1 MKVVVTG
8 GTGFLGEPLVEAL
21 RRDAHDVVVLTRSSP
36 RGPGDIQWRP
46 SDAGGGWVRAFEGA
60 GAVINLAG
68 EPIAAGRWTTVR
80 KRAIRES
87 RVEAT
92 RAVVAALRQAG
103 TQDVA
108 LLSGSAIGYYG
119 ATGDEPL
126 DEYAPAGTDFLGSVC
141 RDWEREARAAEAT
154 ARVVLLRTGLVLAA
168 GGGALQ
174 QLALPFHFFAGGPLG
189 SGSQVMSWIHRDDWI
204 AMVRWALANSSVS
217 GPVNMSCPERPR
229 TAAAVDSPCPG
240 VRTAARPRRDG
251 RRDDPQR
258 AARAARAGAEPR
270 VQVSIRDHRRRA
282 GGDLPGLGAQGL
294 GLKAWTLIRSL
305 GLYACFQAYS
315 SSASKQSMP

>member
-1 MKVVVTG
+1 MTVMKVVVTG

-36 RGPGDIQWRP
+36 RGAGDIQWRP
-46 SDAGGGWVRAFEGA
+46 SDDGGGWVRAFEGA

-68 EPIAAGRWTTVR
+68 EPIAAGRWTAVR

-92 RAVVAALRQAG
+92 RAVVAALRRAG

-119 ATGDEPL
+119 TTGDEPL

-189 SGSQVMSWIHRDDWI
+189 SGRQVMSWIHRDDWI

-217 GPVNMSCPERPR
+217 GPVNMTAPQPVTNREMADAIGRALRRPSILPAPAFALR
-229 TAAAVDSPCPG
+229 LALGEMADAMILNGQRVLPALAQSRGFTFRYETVDEALREIYKGS
-240 VRTAARPRRDG
+240 V
-251 RRDDPQR
+251 
-258 AARAARAGAEPR
+258 
-270 VQVSIRDHRRRA
+270 
-282 GGDLPGLGAQGL
+282 
-294 GLKAWTLIRSL
+294 
-305 GLYACFQAYS
+305 
-315 SSASKQSMP
+315 

>member
-68 EPIAAGRWTTVR
+68 EPIAAGRWTAVR

-217 GPVNMSCPERPR
+217 GPVNMTAPQPVTNREMADAIGRALRRPSILPAPAFALR
-229 TAAAVDSPCPG
+229 LALGEMADAMILNGQRVLPALAQSRGFKFRYETI
-240 VRTAARPRRDG
+240 
-251 RRDDPQR
+251 DD
-258 AARAARAGAEPR
+258 A
-270 VQVSIRDHRRRA
+270 
-282 GGDLPGLGAQGL
+282 LGAIYQGS
-294 GLKAWTLIRSL
+294 GLRA
-305 GLYACFQAYS
+305 
-315 SSASKQSMP
+315 

>member
-1 MKVVVTG
+1 MTVMKVVVTG
-8 GTGFLGEPLVEAL
+8 GTGFLGEPLVKAL
-21 RRDAHDVVVLTRSSP
+21 RRDAHDVVVLTRGRP
-36 RGPGDIQWRP
+36 RGAGAVQWRP

-68 EPIAAGRWTTVR
+68 EPIAAGRWTAVR

-119 ATGDEPL
+119 TTGDEPL

-189 SGSQVMSWIHRDDWI
+189 SGRQVMSWIHRDDWI

-217 GPVNMSCPERPR
+217 GPVNMTAPQPVTNREMADAIGRALRRPSILPAPAFALR
-229 TAAAVDSPCPG
+229 LALGEMADAMILNGQRVLPALAQSRGFKFRYETIDDALRAIY
-240 VRTAARPRRDG
+240 DG
-251 RRDDPQR
+251 
-258 AARAARAGAEPR
+258 
-270 VQVSIRDHRRRA
+270 S
-282 GGDLPGLGAQGL
+282 
-294 GLKAWTLIRSL
+294 GLKA
-305 GLYACFQAYS
+305 
-315 SSASKQSMP
+315 

>member
-1 MKVVVTG
+1 MTVMKVVVTG

-21 RRDAHDVVVLTRSSP
+21 GRDAHDVVVLTRGRP
-36 RGPGDIQWRP
+36 RSAGDVQWRP

-68 EPIAAGRWTTVR
+68 EPIAAGRWTAVR

-119 ATGDEPL
+119 TTGDEPL

-189 SGSQVMSWIHRDDWI
+189 SGRQVMSWIHRDDWI
-204 AMVRWALANSSVS
+204 AMVRWALADSGVS
-217 GPVNMSCPERPR
+217 GPVNLTAPQPLTNREMADAIGRALRRPSILPAPAFALR
-229 TAAAVDSPCPG
+229 LALGEMADAMILNGQRVLPALAQSRGFKFRYETIDDALRAIY
-240 VRTAARPRRDG
+240 DG
-251 RRDDPQR
+251 
-258 AARAARAGAEPR
+258 
-270 VQVSIRDHRRRA
+270 S
-282 GGDLPGLGAQGL
+282 
-294 GLKAWTLIRSL
+294 GLKA
-305 GLYACFQAYS
+305 
-315 SSASKQSMP
+315 

>member
-217 GPVNMSCPERPR
+217 GPVNMTAPQPVTNREMADAIGRALRRPSILPAPAFALR
-229 TAAAVDSPCPG
+229 LALGEMADAMILNGQRVLPALAQSRGFKFRYETI
-240 VRTAARPRRDG
+240 
-251 RRDDPQR
+251 DD
-258 AARAARAGAEPR
+258 A
-270 VQVSIRDHRRRA
+270 
-282 GGDLPGLGAQGL
+282 LGAIYQGS
-294 GLKAWTLIRSL
+294 GLRA
-305 GLYACFQAYS
+305 
-315 SSASKQSMP
+315 

>member
-217 GPVNMSCPERPR
+217 GPVNMTAPQPVTNREMADAIGRALRRPSILPAPAFALR
-229 TAAAVDSPCPG
+229 LALGEMADAMILNGQRVLPALAQSRGFKFRYETIDDALRAIY
-240 VRTAARPRRDG
+240 DG
-251 RRDDPQR
+251 
-258 AARAARAGAEPR
+258 
-270 VQVSIRDHRRRA
+270 S
-282 GGDLPGLGAQGL
+282 
-294 GLKAWTLIRSL
+294 GLKA
-305 GLYACFQAYS
+305 
-315 SSASKQSMP
+315 

>member
-68 EPIAAGRWTTVR
+68 EPIAAGRWTAVR

-154 ARVVLLRTGLVLAA
+154 ARVVLLRTGLVLAG

-189 SGSQVMSWIHRDDWI
+189 SGRQVMSWIHRDDWI

-217 GPVNMSCPERPR
+217 GPVNMTAPQPVTNREMADAIGRALRRPSILPAPAFALR
-229 TAAAVDSPCPG
+229 LALGEMADAMILNGQRVLPALAQSRGFKFRYETIDDALRAIY
-240 VRTAARPRRDG
+240 DG
-251 RRDDPQR
+251 
-258 AARAARAGAEPR
+258 
-270 VQVSIRDHRRRA
+270 S
-282 GGDLPGLGAQGL
+282 
-294 GLKAWTLIRSL
+294 GLKA
-305 GLYACFQAYS
+305 
-315 SSASKQSMP
+315 

>member
-189 SGSQVMSWIHRDDWI
+189 SGRQVMSWIHRDDWI

-217 GPVNMSCPERPR
+217 GPVNMTAPQPVTNREMADAIGRALRRPSILPAPAFALR
-229 TAAAVDSPCPG
+229 LALGEMADAMILNGQRVLPALAQSRGFKFRYETI
-240 VRTAARPRRDG
+240 
-251 RRDDPQR
+251 DD
-258 AARAARAGAEPR
+258 A
-270 VQVSIRDHRRRA
+270 
-282 GGDLPGLGAQGL
+282 LGAIYQGS
-294 GLKAWTLIRSL
+294 GLRA
-305 GLYACFQAYS
+305 
-315 SSASKQSMP
+315 

>member
-217 GPVNMSCPERPR
+217 GPVNMTAPQPVTNREMADAIGRALRRPSILPAPAFALR
-229 TAAAVDSPCPG
+229 LALGEMADAMILNGQRVLPALAQSRGFKFRYETI
-240 VRTAARPRRDG
+240 
-251 RRDDPQR
+251 DDALR
-258 AARAARAGAEPR
+258 AISE
-270 VQVSIRDHRRRA
+270 
-282 GGDLPGLGAQGL
+282 GL
-294 GLKAWTLIRSL
+294 
-305 GLYACFQAYS
+305 
-315 SSASKQSMP
+315 

>member
-217 GPVNMSCPERPR
+217 GPVNMTAPQPVTNREMADAIGRALRRPSILPAPAFALR
-229 TAAAVDSPCPG
+229 LALGEMADAMILNGQRVLPALAQSRGFKFRYETI
-240 VRTAARPRRDG
+240 
-251 RRDDPQR
+251 DD
-258 AARAARAGAEPR
+258 A
-270 VQVSIRDHRRRA
+270 
-282 GGDLPGLGAQGL
+282 LGAIYQGS
-294 GLKAWTLIRSL
+294 GLRT
-305 GLYACFQAYS
+305 
-315 SSASKQSMP
+315 

>member
-204 AMVRWALANSSVS
+204 AMVRWALANSSGS
-217 GPVNMSCPERPR
+217 GPVNMTAPQPVTNREMADAIGRALRRPSILPAPAFALR
-229 TAAAVDSPCPG
+229 LALGEMADAMILNGQRVLPALAQSRGFKFRYETI
-240 VRTAARPRRDG
+240 
-251 RRDDPQR
+251 DD
-258 AARAARAGAEPR
+258 A
-270 VQVSIRDHRRRA
+270 
-282 GGDLPGLGAQGL
+282 LGA
-294 GLKAWTLIRSL
+294 
-305 GLYACFQAYS
+305 
-315 SSASKQSMP
+315 

>member
-103 TQDVA
+103 SQDVA

-119 ATGDEPL
+119 ATGDEPV
-126 DEYAPAGTDFLGSVC
+126 DESAPAGTDFLGSVC

-154 ARVVLLRTGLVLAA
+154 ARVVLLRTGLALAA
-168 GGGALQ
+168 GGGALR

-189 SGSQVMSWIHRDDWI
+189 SGRQVMSWIHRDDWI
-204 AMVRWALANSSVS
+204 AMVRWALADSSVS
-217 GPVNMSCPERPR
+217 GPVNM
-229 TAAAVDSPCPG
+229 TA
-240 VRTAARPRRDG
+240 
-251 RRDDPQR
+251 PQPVTNR
-258 AARAARAGAEPR
+258 EMARAIGRALRRPAILPAPAFALRLALGEMADAMILNGQRVLPR
-270 VQVSIRDHRRRA
+270 VAQSRGFKFRYETVHEALGEIYEGSRLRA
-282 GGDLPGLGAQGL
+282 
-294 GLKAWTLIRSL
+294 
-305 GLYACFQAYS
+305 
-315 SSASKQSMP
+315 

>member
-174 QLALPFHFFAGGPLG
+174 QLALPFHCFAGGPLG

-217 GPVNMSCPERPR
+217 GPVNMTAPQPVTNREMADAIGRALRRPSILPAPAFALR
-229 TAAAVDSPCPG
+229 LALGEMADAMILNGQRVLPALAQSRGFKFRYETI
-240 VRTAARPRRDG
+240 
-251 RRDDPQR
+251 DD
-258 AARAARAGAEPR
+258 A
-270 VQVSIRDHRRRA
+270 
-282 GGDLPGLGAQGL
+282 LGAIYQGS
-294 GLKAWTLIRSL
+294 GLRA
-305 GLYACFQAYS
+305 
-315 SSASKQSMP
+315 